1 MAQQGSGYQARYK
14 RILLKLSGEAL
25 MGSEEFGID
34 PKVLDR
40 MALEVGQLVGIGVQV
55 GLVIGGGRE
64 EVMDF
69 ANELQKIVGFTLIV
83 VGELLEISTE
93 IGVNSNGREIIISKA
108 GTN

>member
-55 GLVIGGGRE
+55 
-64 EVMDF
+64 
-69 ANELQKIVGFTLIV
+69 
-83 VGELLEISTE
+83 
-93 IGVNSNGREIIISKA
+93 
-108 GTN
+108 